1 MSMFDK
7 PASQHILFVHS
18 SDEMYGSDKV
28 LLQIV
33 SGLDLTQFIPIVV
46 LPSDITYKGEL
57 STALKEL
64 GIATHSIKMGVLR
77 RRYFRPLGFLQY
89 LFYTVIG
96 VYQLRKLVKQY
107 RAVLIHSNT
116 SAVFGGALVAR
127 ICRLPHVWHVHE
139 ILEKPRWLGS
149 LIYRFI
155 LNASDAVV
163 VISQAVAN
171 HMIQNTPTTI
181 NKQHL
186 QVIWNGVDCETFRPK
201 INGQLVRNMLG
212 IHEDDVLSGVVG
224 RISHWKGQELFIEAT
239 ARVAKLCPQLRIVIV
254 GSPVPGDEARLT
266 HLQEQAKSLDIADK
280 VQFLAFSNDIPQV
293 MRALDFLVLPSILPE
308 PMGLV
313 ILEAMAS
320 GRPVVAAAHGGPL
333 ETVVDG
339 VTGLWFEPS
348 NVVAL
353 ANAMIKLTQD
363 AQLRRTLGDRA
374 RVRAIEHF
382 SLANFQHRFAH
393 LYTDLLD
400 RQNYHSESKPLSGE
414 KLH

>member
-1 MSMFDK
+1 MSIFAK
-7 PASQHILFVHS
+7 PSPQHILFVHS

-33 SGLDLTQFIPIVV
+33 SGLERTKFIPIVV

-64 GIATHSIKMGVLR
+64 SIATHAIKMGVLR

-96 VYQLRKLVKQY
+96 VYQLRNLVKRY

-127 ICRLPHVWHVHE
+127 LCQLPHVWHVHE

-149 LIYRFI
+149 LIYWFI
-155 LNASDAVV
+155 LKTSDVVV

-171 HMIQNTPTTI
+171 HMIQNTPNTV
-181 NKQHL
+181 NSQHI
-186 QVIWNGVDCETFRPK
+186 QVIWNGVDCEIFRPE
-201 INGQLVRNMLG
+201 INGQSVRNMLG
-212 IHEDDVLSGVVG
+212 IREDEVLSGVVG
-224 RISHWKGQELFIEAT
+224 RISHWKGQELFIEAA
-239 ARVAKLCPQLRIVIV
+239 ARAVKLCPLLRIVIV
-254 GSPVPGDEARLT
+254 GSPVPGDEARLRQ
-266 HLQEQAKSLDIADK
+266 LQEQAKSLDIADK

-339 VTGLWFEPS
+339 VTGLWFEPC

-353 ANAMIKLTQD
+353 ADAMIKLTQD
-363 AQLRRTLGDRA
+363 GTLRCALGNHARERA
-374 RVRAIEHF
+374 VGYF
-382 SLANFQHRFAH
+382 SLASFQQRFAR

-400 RQNYHSESKPLSGE
+400 NADYDSEFTPFSGE
-414 KLH
+414 KSQ